1 MSREIKFRAWSTP
14 DNIMHNNVY
23 IYPYPNPMVVGRDDK
38 SIGFDGI
45 DVVVMQ
51 YTGMKDKNG
60 VEIYEGDILK
70 QTYHNKEFGVVTYNE
85 LSGMYTTCSHSVRCN
100 VEEDS
105 IIKGN
110 IYENPELI
118 GDNND

>member
-51 YTGMKDKNG
+51 YTGVKDEDGK
-60 VEIYEGDILK
+60 EIYEGDIIRVNHKDGSLRA
-70 QTYHNKEFGVVTYNE
+70 VSW
-85 LSGMYTTCSHSVRCN
+85 SGAGFNISGSVYARYK
-100 VEEDS
+100 
-105 IIKGN
+105 IIGN
-110 IYENPELI
+110 IYEPGANRR
-118 GDNND
+118 